1 MLQLEADRRHL
12 MTLFHKFDKY
22 LKDENQPPEAEEEEE
37 AEIGSFFVDLNMM
50 LPLAMEVLMAMLGKL
65 F

>member
-1 MLQLEADRRHL
+1 

>member
-1 MLQLEADRRHL
+1 

-22 LKDENQPPEAEEEEE
+22 LKDENQPPEAEEEE